1 MIRRVALLA
10 ALALA
15 ACAETPA
22 PAPAPARASAPS
34 TTAAAGASSPAPT
47 PSNLPTTGQAGTERA
62 TSTLQQQLDQDRAD
76 DRLEAI
82 DPEAPR
88 GEMGPPR
95 TPYEIGGNIRLPTMQ

>member
-15 ACAETPA
+15 ACAET
-22 PAPAPARASAPS
+22 PAPARASAPS

-82 DPEAPR
+82 DPEAPC

>member
-1 MIRRVALLA
+1 MIRHLALLA
-10 ALALA
+10 ALTLA

-22 PAPAPARASAPS
+22 PARVSAPS

>member
-1 MIRRVALLA
+1 MVRRVALLA

-15 ACAETPA
+15 ACAET

-95 TPYEIGGNIRLPTMQ
+95 TPDEIGGTIRLPTMQ

>member
-1 MIRRVALLA
+1 MIRRGAIIAL
-10 ALALA
+10 LALA

-22 PAPAPARASAPS
+22 PAPS
-34 TTAAAGASSPAPT
+34 TAAPRATSSPAPT